1 MNSRTTR
8 YLNDPAFSKTIDK
21 LITGDLDLLTIKKD
35 ERLHQVMDVMLGNT
49 PPPKNETDY
58 SGIVISDDEET
69 EGTF

>member
-1 MNSRTTR
+1 
-8 YLNDPAFSKTIDK
+8 
-21 LITGDLDLLTIKKD
+21 
-35 ERLHQVMDVMLGNT
+35 MDVMLGNT